1 MRLGSKI
8 VITIILVVL
17 VIGVSIVLIH
27 VRSHVP
33 KVGGL
38 NLGNC
43 TFSGL
48 VNPTYPYNIPP
59 SASYLLLSNWVNMS
73 ALISTGFPIFG
84 LSQNGGLATM
94 PTSLRWLMIK
104 GVGLVNV
111 SLYVENLGNI
121 HESYLTLNNTVI
133 IRGTNGWVEFAI
145 PPYTNAVLIIQNSTV
160 PLSYVIEAIGNY
172 GYEPT
177 KGGIIING
185 EPNITVYSPGSSF
198 GVSVMYKS
206 IQVTVKAS
214 GFSYIELMINGKPS
228 PLQYLLSINNE
239 RVNSWLMKS
248 RKPNISGCLLNEYYL
263 SLLLI
268 KDSQSPITGGFAAS
282 PEPIYL
288 YTWVRDS
295 SFDAMALQESG
306 HYNSALEYWLWM
318 ARVQNNSGTWFT
330 RYSFFNGDPD
340 YGYGIPE
347 YDSVGLFQIG
357 VYQYYELTHN
367 ESFINDLIPVINK
380 SLNWEYRVINNS
392 GLIPQDLSIWEDLY
406 AYNFWTQAVDLDG
419 LVASYRL
426 FSELGYN
433 TSWILAMINKLNNTI
448 QHYFYL
454 GGCYVRALRPSE
466 VYYQGKIQITLTP
479 TSVIYDSSVILPID
493 LGLINPLS
501 SRAVNAVNCV
511 IDNLWNSKVGGL
523 ARYTNDI
530 YHYAAYLYD
539 SSGQSPP
546 WVITTL
552 FLALYYEEVGN
563 YTAALNLM
571 NWAINHTEYGLLP
584 EAIDP
589 NYGNPLPSTSP
600 LIWSAAM
607 YVLAA
612 LNYNQTSVN
621 HG

>member
-1 MRLGSKI
+1 MRLSGI
-8 VITIILVVL
+8 VVVMVVLVVL
-17 VIGVSIVLIH
+17 IIGLGVVLTH
-27 VRSHVP
+27 VKSHGAVA
-33 KVGGL
+33 GGL

-43 TFSGL
+43 TFPSII
-48 VNPTYPYNIPP
+48 NPTLPYNTPP

-84 LSQNGGLATM
+84 LSQSGGLVTM
-94 PTSLRWLMIK
+94 PTSLRWLLIK
-104 GVGLVNV
+104 GIGLVNV
-111 SLYVENLGNI
+111 SLYVENLGSIRNA
-121 HESYLTLNNTVI
+121 YLTLNNSIVI
-133 IRGTNGWVEFAI
+133 KGTNGWVEFTM
-145 PPYTNAVLIIQNSTV
+145 PPYTNAVLITQNSTV

-172 GYEPT
+172 SYGPI
-177 KGGIIING
+177 KDGVVIIG

-198 GVSVMYKS
+198 SVSVMYKS

-214 GFSYIELMINGKPS
+214 GFSYIELMINNHPD
-228 PLQYLLSINNE
+228 PPQYLLSINNE
-239 RVNSWLMKS
+239 EVESWLMKS
-248 RKPNISGCLLNEYYL
+248 RKPNLSGCLLNEYYL

-295 SFDAMALQESG
+295 SFAAMALQESG
-306 HYNSALEYWLWM
+306 HYNSAAEYWLWM
-318 ARVQNNSGTWFT
+318 AKAQNNSGAWFT
-330 RYSFFNGDPD
+330 RYSFFNGNPD

-367 ESFINDLIPVINK
+367 ESFINEVIPAVNK
-380 SLNWEYRVINNS
+380 SLNWEYRVINNT

-406 AYNFWTQAVDLDG
+406 AYNFWTQGVDLDG

-426 FSELGYN
+426 YSELGYDA
-433 TSWILAMINKLNNTI
+433 SWILAMINELNNTI
-448 QHYFYL
+448 QHDFYL
-454 GGCYVRALRPSE
+454 DGCYVRALEPSE
-466 VYYQGKIQITLTP
+466 VYYQGKTQITLVP

-493 LGLINPLS
+493 LGLLNPSS
-501 SRAVNAVNCV
+501 SRAVNAVDCV
-511 IDNLWNSKVGGL
+511 ISNLWNSKVGGL
-523 ARYTNDI
+523 ARYTGDI

-539 SSGQSPP
+539 SSGEEPP

-552 FLALYYEEVGN
+552 FLALYYEELGN
-563 YTAALNLM
+563 YTASLNLM

-600 LIWSAAM
+600 LVWSAAM
-607 YVLAA
+607 YVITA
-612 LNYNQTSVN
+612 LNYNQTNVN